1 MLSNRKPVNA
11 VKPFFLSFIRILICE
26 DRLTDNLLVKNIVSI
41 KKAWAPVKGSK
52 NTNTNQHLTN

>member
-41 KKAWAPVKGSK
+41 KKAWAPVKG
-52 NTNTNQHLTN
+52 